1 MYASYF
7 RACQVC
13 QEQALTQ
20 VLIQRMTLAF
30 LDAPLSLYG
39 RHRVPVNTSLSSFF
53 SHCQELRLVNSS
65 CTDRTMILII
75 RHLPRQGSTLLTGH
89 SLASTDA
96 EWKTEFYSLLGYKHG
111 VNCCCSHS
119 TRLHIETIVERED
132 HSMYYTQMW
141 MLLCKEI
148 HIIVRFFA
156 VMHHIITNRQKPY
169 TNKLLATSYYW
180 WDIIIFFNVFRLVG
194 RCPTHLCT
202 NASFLTMQNSSFLI
216 YQCAAADSQK

>member
-1 MYASYF
+1 
-7 RACQVC
+7 
-13 QEQALTQ
+13 
-20 VLIQRMTLAF
+20 
-30 LDAPLSLYG
+30 
-39 RHRVPVNTSLSSFF
+39 
-53 SHCQELRLVNSS
+53 
-65 CTDRTMILII
+65 
-75 RHLPRQGSTLLTGH
+75 
-89 SLASTDA
+89 
-96 EWKTEFYSLLGYKHG
+96 
-111 VNCCCSHS
+111 
-119 TRLHIETIVERED
+119 
-132 HSMYYTQMW
+132 

-202 NASFLTMQNSSFLI
+202 NASFLTMHNSSFLI